1 MATDLLTSFQFA
13 AQGLNTAFR
22 DIAVTRTIEGAN
34 RQVQEIRDAQIE
46 DAKKRSL
53 LEELSQQTTLQ
64 LSKIGAPIQRI
75 NQISESISPARAR
88 PQTAAQALL
97 FGDPEQQAVALEI
110 QAREEKLATDAF
122 DRNVKHDRDMQTMR
136 NRANLGLQKTRDAAA
151 GTRQGKGFDF
161 QKETQKRQQFF
172 DAKQN
177 TVDILRRNIDT
188 KTKEGK
194 ELLSTILKQ
203 TDKFT
208 KDSVVRELRSKIQE
222 AKSLEALADTGT
234 ALAFQAGL
242 RSFLRLAGETGKF
255 TDKDVENA
263 VPDPSIRAGVLRAL
277 NRKFAGKALASDFVL
292 LRQVTR
298 DLVASSRRQVRSE
311 AAAFSNRAALIPGVD
326 KKSFENILVSSTL
339 GEGITTDKMVQSRT
353 TGEIFIETRNEAGEV
368 ISRQPID
375 QAREAEARGRTQ

>member
-110 QAREEKLATDAF
+110 QAREQKLTADAF
-122 DRNVKHDRDMQTMR
+122 DRNVKHDQDMQGMR
-136 NRANLGLQKTRDAAA
+136 NKANLGLQKTRDAAA
-151 GTRQGKGFDF
+151 ATRQQKGFDF
-161 QKETQKRQQFF
+161 QKETQKRQQIF
-172 DAKQN
+172 DSKQN
-177 TVDILRRNIDT
+177 TIELLKRNIDT

-208 KDSVVRELRSKIQE
+208 TDKVVKELRIKIQE

-234 ALAFQAGL
+234 ALSYQAGL

-277 NRKFAGKALASDFVL
+277 NRKFAGKALARDFDL

-298 DLVASSRRQVRSE
+298 DLVVSNRRQIRSE
-311 AAAFSNRAALIPGVD
+311 AAAFSNRASLIPGVD
-326 KKSFENILVSSTL
+326 KRSFENILLSTTL
-339 GEGITTDKMVQSRT
+339 GEGITSNKPVRNKS
-353 TGEIFIETRNEAGEV
+353 TGEIFIETRNEAGDVTDRIPVDEFRRR
-368 ISRQPID
+368 IGER
-375 QAREAEARGRTQ
+375 